1 MPSLIFTAKALK
13 DLVCPA
19 GTAKIDFHDKG
30 CKGLMLEARM
40 SGKRTWYLRYRDA
53 RGTQR
58 QFRLADAQDLP
69 LELARKRADELRGQ
83 IALGHDPAA
92 QKAVLRCVPTFQE
105 FATRYL
111 DYVMH
116 SKRSWQTDESLLRN
130 HLLPRFGTRHLDE
143 IRKDDIIAL
152 HHGRRAEGA
161 APGSANRLLILLRY
175 MFNLALRWEVPGL
188 TKNPTANVPLFEENN
203 KRERYLTQDEARRL
217 YEAVSKSENTMLAFI
232 VPALIMTGA
241 RKRELLDAQWS
252 HLDLTQRLWR
262 IPISKSGKARH
273 VPLSDGLIQLLAQI
287 KDLQAGWPAPLNAC
301 PWVFANPATGKPY
314 VSIFQAWNTARKRAG
329 LPEVRIHDLRHS
341 FASFLINNGRSL
353 YEVQKILGHTQVRTT
368 QRYAHLAQETLLEA
382 ANTAVNALGDAFA
395 PPTVARK
402 TSDPCPL
409 LEHA

>member
-1 MPSLIFTAKALK
+1 
-13 DLVCPA
+13 
-19 GTAKIDFHDKG
+19 
-30 CKGLMLEARM
+30 M

-116 SKRSWQTDESLLRN
+116 SKRSWKTDES
-130 HLLPRFGTRHLDE
+130 
-143 IRKDDIIAL
+143 
-152 HHGRRAEGA
+152 
-161 APGSANRLLILLRY
+161 LLRY

-329 LPEVRIHDLRHS
+329 LPVGQLARHLNS
-341 FASFLINNGRSL
+341 PYDVPVL
-353 YEVQKILGHTQVRTT
+353 
-368 QRYAHLAQETLLEA
+368 
-382 ANTAVNALGDAFA
+382 NALLNIIVA
-395 PPTVARK
+395 PRSSWAVRSSRCDSATCRQRARK
-402 TSDPCPL
+402 SPKRPDAAC
-409 LEHA
+409 